1 MVFVQGKDCEGGG
14 LFLTE
19 KRQGSSASRLRLP
32 IIGSALHDI
41 NFELLLYGLD
51 LIDLEHALNTIESSG
66 S

>member
-1 MVFVQGKDCEGGG
+1 MGG

-19 KRQGSSASRLRLP
+19 ERQGSSGSRLRLP

-41 NFELLLYGLD
+41 NFELLLYELD

-66 S
+66 SY